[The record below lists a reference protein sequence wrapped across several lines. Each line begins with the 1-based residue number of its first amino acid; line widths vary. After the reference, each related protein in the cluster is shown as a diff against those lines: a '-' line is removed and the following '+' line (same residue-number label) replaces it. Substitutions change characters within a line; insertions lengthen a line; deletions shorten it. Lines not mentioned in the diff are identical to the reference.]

1 MRLGPAFLCA
11 HINAP
16 NLPLPVKAGCLVI
29 ARFSS
34 KATRCCDTWLS
45 AGWGGARRPSWQV
58 GWRAVCKRMRRRLAV
73 ARMLSALAACSA
85 AGRCGYKRG

>member
-16 NLPLPVKAGCLVI
+16 NLLPPVKAGCLVI

-34 KATRCCDTWLS
+34 KARCCDAWLT
-45 AGWGGARRPSWQV
+45 AGWGGARRPSWQA
-58 GWRAVCKRMRRRLAV
+58 GWRAVCKRLRRRLAV
-73 ARMLSALAACSA
+73 ARRLPALAAHSA
-85 AGRCGYKRG
+85 AGRCGYNRG